1 MNNIIVNDEE
11 IIGKLEYIYKYFK
24 EEMKK
29 QLDDNDLSIE
39 EIKQSFDEIF
49 LILIEIEENEQD
61 NYDEIFKIVL
71 NSMGAYQYKVLK
83 EID

>member
-24 EEMKK
+24 EEIKK
-29 QLDDNDLSIE
+29 QLDDNNLSME
-39 EIKQSFDEIF
+39 EIKQNFDEIF
-49 LILIEIEENEQD
+49 LILIEIEEKEQD
-61 NYDEIFKIVL
+61 NYDEIFKVVY
-71 NSMGAYQYKVLK
+71 NPMGAYQYKVLK

>member
-61 NYDEIFKIVL
+61 NYNEIFKIVL